1 MTQGTETVAR
11 YFTSMMEHD
20 WPALRSC
27 LADDFSRVGPY
38 AEHVWNDPEEYVAF
52 VSGLLPGLR
61 KHGVEVTRVSGDGAV
76 VHAEATETV
85 ELDGRQSTVRIAAVF
100 DLDDGGRI
108 RHVEVFV
115 RRPATAT

>member
-1 MTQGTETVAR
+1 MTQGTETVTR

-38 AEHVWNDPEEYVAF
+38 PEHVWNDPEEYVAF

-61 KHGVEVTRVSGDGAV
+61 RHGVDVTRVTGDGDV

-85 ELDGRQSTVRIAAVF
+85 ELDGRQSTVRISAVF
-100 DLDDGGRI
+100 DVDAKGRI

-115 RRPATAT
+115 RRPAPAP